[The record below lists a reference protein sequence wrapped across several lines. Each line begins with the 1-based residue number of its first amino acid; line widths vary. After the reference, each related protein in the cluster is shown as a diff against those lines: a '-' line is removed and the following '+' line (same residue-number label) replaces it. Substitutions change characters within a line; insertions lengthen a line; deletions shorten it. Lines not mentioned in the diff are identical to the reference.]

1 MADTT
6 TTSSTTN
13 ELPPWAAPAV
23 NTLIGTSLATSQLP
37 YQPYT
42 GQRLEDFSGL
52 QNQSF
57 NTAANMQTPGQNAQG
72 STFANQAGI
81 AALNPGA
88 WTDQGVASSYM
99 SPYALNV
106 ANVQNDELARNAEIQ
121 RNQNQARAVQSGA
134 YGGSRHGLVDSEMYR
149 NTQQQMNNNTQTAL
163 QNAYNAGMGQYNA
176 DRSAGLQ
183 GLGIANQSAST
194 LGGLGQQQLNAQM
207 GITSLQNQFGTQQ
220 QQLGQQGRDIDYQNF
235 QQQINWPYQQANFL
249 NGILR
254 GYSSNPQTNTTST
267 TSAPDP
273 SRASQWLG
281 AGLGIYG
288 LGKTFQWW

>member
-6 TTSSTTN
+6 TTTSTSN
-13 ELPPWAAPAV
+13 ELPQWAAPAV
-23 NTLIGTSLATSQLP
+23 NTLFGQSLATSQLP
-37 YQPYT
+37 YQAYG

-72 STFANQAGI
+72 SAFANQAGI

-106 ANVQNDELARNAEIQ
+106 ANVQNQELQRNAEIQ
-121 RNQNQARAVQSGA
+121 RNQNQGRAVQAGA
-134 YGGSRHGLVDSEMYR
+134 YGGYRHALVDSELQR

-176 DRSAGLQ
+176 DRGAALQ
-183 GLGIANQSAST
+183 GAGIANQSAST

-207 GITSLQNQFGTQQ
+207 GITSLQNQFGQQ
-220 QQLGQQGRDIDYQNF
+220 QQALGQQGRDIDYQNY
-235 QQQINWPYQQANFL
+235 QQQINWPYQQMNFL
-249 NGILR
+249 NGIVR
-254 GYSSNPQTNTTST
+254 GYNTSQQNSTST
-267 TSAPDP
+267 TTQPDP
-273 SRASQWLG
+273 SRTSQLAG
-281 AGLGIYG
+281 AGLGIYS
-288 LGKTFQWW
+288 LGKMFEWW